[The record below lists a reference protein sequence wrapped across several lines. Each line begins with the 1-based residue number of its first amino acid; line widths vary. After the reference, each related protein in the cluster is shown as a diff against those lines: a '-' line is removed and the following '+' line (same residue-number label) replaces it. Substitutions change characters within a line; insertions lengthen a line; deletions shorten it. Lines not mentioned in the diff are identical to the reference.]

1 MATISPT
8 SPRGRAIGLIA
19 LIALA
24 WCVPAQGSEPAAGY
38 ELTIRNTNT
47 GQNFSPPVIV
57 LHTPAYR
64 LFELGQPAT
73 EELWRLAEDG
83 STAEFQALADPAVR
97 AVLVGR
103 PVHRRDSPVFT
114 TALET
119 PPDLLISVAAML
131 SLTNDGFVAAR
142 SIALPAEVGAS
153 TTAALRA
160 YDAGSEA
167 NTESCAHVP
176 CEIHDQRMTDGA
188 EGVVMDHAGIRGD
201 ADIAISRGWD
211 GSDLGFL
218 TITRLR

>member
-1 MATISPT
+1 MML
-8 SPRGRAIGLIA
+8 G
-19 LIALA
+19 
-24 WCVPAQGSEPAAGY
+24 WCLPAQGSEPAAGY

-47 GQNFSPPVIV
+47 GQNFSPPVMI
-57 LHTPAYR
+57 LHTPEYG
-64 LFELGQPAT
+64 LFELGEPAT
-73 EELWRLAEDG
+73 VELWRLAEDG
-83 STAEFQALADPAVR
+83 STAEFQALADAAVR
-97 AVLVGR
+97 AVIVGR

-114 TALET
+114 TAFEA
-119 PPDLLISVAAML
+119 PPDLLISVGAML

-142 SIALPAEVGAS
+142 SIALPANVGAS
-153 TTAALRA
+153 ATVPLRA

-176 CEIHDQRMTDGA
+176 CEVHDQRMTDGA

-211 GSDLGFL
+211 GADLGTL

>member
-1 MATISPT
+1 MLRSIVVC
-8 SPRGRAIGLIA
+8 IVA
-19 LIALA
+19 LTWFL
-24 WCVPAQGSEPAAGY
+24 PARGSEPAAGY
-38 ELTIRNTNT
+38 ELTIRNTNP
-47 GQNFSPPVIV
+47 GQNFSPPMIV
-57 LHTPAYR
+57 LHGRAYR

-73 EELWRLAEDG
+73 EALWRLAEDG

-97 AVLVGR
+97 AIVVGR
-103 PVHRRDSPVFT
+103 PVHRRNSPVFT
-114 TALET
+114 TAFEA

-142 SIALPAEVGAS
+142 SIALPADVGAS
-153 TTAALRA
+153 TTVALRA

-176 CEIHDQRMTDGA
+176 CEIHDQRMTEGA

-211 GSDLGFL
+211 GADLGTL